1 MSDCEYLEYKEFVA
15 VYVWRGCLFQKLVRD
30 YTRFIN
36 DIERNGMATDY
47 DAPRKNDDDHES
59 IEAIKERIPE
69 KTAGSTDVDEGDH
82 GEAFLVP
89 EAIQEDLE
97 VVVLP
102 AQDDEF
108 TCSECFIV
116 KHHSLL
122 SRKKKS
128 GPVCVECD

>member
-1 MSDCEYLEYKEFVA
+1 VLRS
-15 VYVWRGCLFQKLVRD
+15 CLFEKVVRD
-30 YTRFIN
+30 YTRSN
-36 DIERNGMATDY
+36 YDIERTGMATDY

-69 KTAGSTDVDEGDH
+69 KSAGSTDVDDGDH
-82 GEAFLVP
+82 GISFLGP
-89 EAIQEDLE
+89 ESIQEDLE

-108 TCSECFIV
+108 TCSQCFIV

-122 SRKKKS
+122 SRKKKT